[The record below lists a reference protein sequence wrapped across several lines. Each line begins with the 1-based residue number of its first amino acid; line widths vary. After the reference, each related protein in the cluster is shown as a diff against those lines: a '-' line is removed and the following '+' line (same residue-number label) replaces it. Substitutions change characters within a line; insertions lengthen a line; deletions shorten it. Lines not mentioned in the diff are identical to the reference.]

1 MQWIYFQIGTYVCNW
16 TLITILFEGCHYKLF
31 QLISHFWVGKWLD
44 ESRLWSV
51 DSLQMNRTLNSVGFK
66 KMGGKIQSFSNNP
79 RKYSP
84 NDSLNGKK
92 HKSVTIWLPSGG
104 DLERIWTE
112 VYMLYNGYFLEGG
125 FKINLT
131 KNISLSRIQSYRF
144 PS

>member
-1 MQWIYFQIGTYVCNW
+1 MSPGYF
-16 TLITILFEGCHYKLF
+16 
-31 QLISHFWVGKWLD
+31 
-44 ESRLWSV
+44 SV

-112 VYMLYNGYFLEGG
+112 VYLFLHALQWVFFGGG
-125 FKINLT
+125 F
-131 KNISLSRIQSYRF
+131 
-144 PS
+144 

>member
-1 MQWIYFQIGTYVCNW
+1 MSPGYF
-16 TLITILFEGCHYKLF
+16 
-31 QLISHFWVGKWLD
+31 
-44 ESRLWSV
+44 SV